1 MKLVTKLIWVVI
13 LSCLVTA
20 PGWAKRDAKEA
31 VVKIY
36 TMYNRYNYYNPWQM
50 WGQQRRSGSG
60 CIIAGRRILTNAHVV
75 GDQTFI
81 QVKRAGKAKKYTA
94 EVETVAH
101 ESDLAILRVKDD
113 SFFSGV
119 EPLEIG
125 ALAEVRDGVAVYG
138 FPEGGDQLAITEG
151 VVSRV
156 EHRKYT
162 HSNANLLTCQIDAAI
177 NPSSSGGPVIKDDK
191 IVGVAFQAGRGEN
204 IGYMVPVPVINH
216 FLKDIEDGK
225 YEGTPGLGISW
236 QKMENLDIKLKFNM
250 AAEQTGVLVNK
261 IYPDSPARG
270 ILKSGD
276 VILSIDGKNVENDGT
291 IEFRKDERTFFGYLV
306 QEKYINDT
314 VKFEILREN
323 KITNVEIKLS
333 TPMNFWRLVPDEQYD
348 VAPSYYILGGLIFEP
363 LALNF
368 LKVWGRNWHYDAP
381 MNLLN
386 YYYHGEPTDEQR
398 EIVVLVQVLADEIN
412 VGYHDLRYNVISYV
426 NGKKISTLKDLVSA
440 FEEHEGKYHII
451 VDERGHKIVLD
462 KSKVDKSSQRILK
475 KYKIS
480 SDRSKDLQGW

>member
-1 MKLVTKLIWVVI
+1 MKLLTKLIWVVI
-13 LSCLVTA
+13 LSCLVTP

-60 CIIAGRRILTNAHVV
+60 SIIAGRRILTNAHVV

-94 EVETVAH
+94 EVEIVAH
-101 ESDLAILRVKDD
+101 ECDLAILRVKDD

-125 ALAEVRDGVAVYG
+125 ALVEARDRVAVYG
-138 FPEGGDQLAITEG
+138 FPEGGDELAITEG

-225 YEGTPGLGISW
+225 YGGTPGLGISW
-236 QKMENLDIKLKFNM
+236 QKMENPDLRLKFNM
-250 AAEQTGVLVNK
+250 AAEQSGVLVNK
-261 IYPDSPARG
+261 I
-270 ILKSGD
+270 
-276 VILSIDGKNVENDGT
+276 
-291 IEFRKDERTFFGYLV
+291 
-306 QEKYINDT
+306 
-314 VKFEILREN
+314 
-323 KITNVEIKLS
+323 
-333 TPMNFWRLVPDEQYD
+333 
-348 VAPSYYILGGLIFEP
+348 
-363 LALNF
+363 
-368 LKVWGRNWHYDAP
+368 
-381 MNLLN
+381 
-386 YYYHGEPTDEQR
+386 
-398 EIVVLVQVLADEIN
+398 
-412 VGYHDLRYNVISYV
+412 
-426 NGKKISTLKDLVSA
+426 
-440 FEEHEGKYHII
+440 
-451 VDERGHKIVLD
+451 
-462 KSKVDKSSQRILK
+462 
-475 KYKIS
+475 
-480 SDRSKDLQGW
+480 